1 MNNYF
6 RITAYNPATDVSAIL
21 DSNERFEK
29 LWQFSSYLIH
39 KCYHV
44 LYVHS
49 TEGFDEGNLPCIRE
63 PSDKIIVRACMN
75 GRINDADGKII
86 INGKFYLLK
95 NEK

>member
-1 MNNYF
+1 M
-6 RITAYNPATDVSAIL
+6 IL
-21 DSNERFEK
+21 NC
-29 LWQFSSYLIH
+29 H
-39 KCYHV
+39 HV